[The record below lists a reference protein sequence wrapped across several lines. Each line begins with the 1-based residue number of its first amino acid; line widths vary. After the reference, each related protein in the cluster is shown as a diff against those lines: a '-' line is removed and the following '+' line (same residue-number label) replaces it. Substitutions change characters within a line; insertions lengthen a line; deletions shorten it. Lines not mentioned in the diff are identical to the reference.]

1 MATRNGNGQFA
12 QPPAGTLDEQTAA
25 QKPGGNRV
33 VHIPPYMESA
43 STATGIDWSQQNR
56 FVDNPMGFPGYS
68 SLYRGNPETY
78 RWMLCH
84 PIIRLVRSIRI
95 GIIAAN
101 TWEYEGTEKGV
112 NPEWIEFTKTTF
124 DRLRP
129 DLIWDYF
136 ARGQDYGWQGGE
148 PIWEAEDGRLLLQR
162 VKPLIVDVTDA
173 LQDKHGT
180 FVGLRNSVP
189 LDGKIP
195 ELAAPFKAWKYTY
208 DSEGD
213 YPYGRSWLE
222 NMRATAWK
230 MWLDCAQDLWR
241 IGNKISGTIGIIFS
255 PAGTF
260 PGDIDPETNKP
271 KMVSYKENAEKVLR
285 ALGSGAIGAWFPSL
299 SLSPDAKGNLDAMK
313 VLVELAGKSLT
324 HFEKFD
330 FTGQTAAIK
339 PILER
344 MIHAEQLMFAGGLR
358 SARVGMEGQH
368 GTKAEAGEHTD
379 TGTINAEADDEQ
391 FARQCQPLVDANLV
405 LNRSAKARG
414 KVRIKPPSLVDRKT
428 AIYKAVLLAL
438 TNDSA
443 ISQELAST
451 PGVVKALMN
460 VLDIKGETDFS
471 VENLKGRIEKSL
483 AAKQQ
488 PGPGAD
494 PKKTTEPQGGR
505 TPKKEE

>member
-1 MATRNGNGQFA
+1 
-12 QPPAGTLDEQTAA
+12 
-25 QKPGGNRV
+25 
-33 VHIPPYMESA
+33 
-43 STATGIDWSQQNR
+43 
-56 FVDNPMGFPGYS
+56 
-68 SLYRGNPETY
+68 
-78 RWMLCH
+78 
-84 PIIRLVRSIRI
+84 
-95 GIIAAN
+95 
-101 TWEYEGTEKGV
+101 
-112 NPEWIEFTKTTF
+112 
-124 DRLRP
+124 
-129 DLIWDYF
+129 
-136 ARGQDYGWQGGE
+136 
-148 PIWEAEDGRLLLQR
+148 
-162 VKPLIVDVTDA
+162 
-173 LQDKHGT
+173 
-180 FVGLRNSVP
+180 
-189 LDGKIP
+189 
-195 ELAAPFKAWKYTY
+195 
-208 DSEGD
+208 
-213 YPYGRSWLE
+213 
-222 NMRATAWK
+222 
-230 MWLDCAQDLWR
+230 
-241 IGNKISGTIGIIFS
+241 
-255 PAGTF
+255 
-260 PGDIDPETNKP
+260 
-271 KMVSYKENAEKVLR
+271 VSYKENAEKVLR